1 MHAPF
6 LRLIRRRSETVDQ
19 LLRLLSYLPRRRF
32 RALLLLVPLSLIPG
46 ITDLIS
52 IGVVARLA
60 GALIGTPLDD
70 KVPWMK
76 VFGGNT
82 SNQTV
87 WLIAIFIGVSWF
99 SSFSKL
105 TLQVVQQRLTA
116 QVWRDFSDAIHKRVL
131 NQQYSYHLVR
141 STAKLSSLIMKNIK
155 VASGAV
161 ISPLMRIVG
170 SILSVILIS
179 AGILIAGKGLALAL
193 IITLTTCYLVFSLVI
208 TPYLRHA
215 SNQSVRLDIKSNHLL
230 LESLASIKDIQLTNS
245 EGHFEKAFVSAGQ
258 EAQRYQWMSAIL
270 PILPRLLI
278 EPLGITLIFV
288 LGALPAIL
296 NNDPGQIKAL
306 IPSLAALVLAAQRL
320 TPPLQDFFGCI
331 TQLRGGLPKIK
342 KTVELLE
349 LPYSRPTLQTPGV
362 PLPESVFPRF
372 SIRLRNVHYTYPK
385 TSQEVLHDINL
396 SIPVGS
402 RVALV
407 GTTGSGKSTTAN
419 ILLGLLVPQQGAL
432 ELDGQPVE
440 ELDVPAWQANCA
452 LVPQHI
458 ALLDAS
464 FRENVAFGL
473 EEEEIDNDRLW
484 EAIEAAQLA
493 EFVSE
498 LPYGLMTPVGEN
510 GMKLS
515 GGQRQRLALAR
526 AFYRNARFLVLDEAT
541 SALDN
546 RTESDVISALQV
558 IGRRCTTVVIA
569 HRISTVARCDRIYE
583 FSKGRIMD
591 YGSFEELKN
600 SSGTFRELARLESM
614 LDA

>member
-1 MHAPF
+1 LHAPF

-32 RALLLLVPLSLIPG
+32 RALLLLIPLSLIPG

-82 SNQTV
+82 ANQTV

-296 NNDPGQIKAL
+296 HNDPGQIKAL

-432 ELDGQPVE
+432 ELDGQPVD

-484 EAIEAAQLA
+484 EAIEASQLA
-493 EFVSE
+493 EFVAE

-583 FSKGRIMD
+583 FSKGRIVD

-600 SSGTFRELARLESM
+600 SSGSFRELARLESM

>member
-193 IITLTTCYLVFSLVI
+193 IITLTSCYLVFSLVI

-464 FRENVAFGL
+464 FRENVAFGI

-583 FSKGRIMD
+583 FSKGRIVD

>member
-32 RALLLLVPLSLIPG
+32 RALLLLIPLSLIPG

-82 SNQTV
+82 ANQTV

-296 NNDPGQIKAL
+296 HNDPGQIKAL

-432 ELDGQPVE
+432 ELDGQPVD

-484 EAIEAAQLA
+484 EAIEASQLA
-493 EFVSE
+493 EFVAE

-583 FSKGRIMD
+583 FSKGRIVD

-600 SSGTFRELARLESM
+600 SSGSFRELARLESM

>member
-1 MHAPF
+1 LHAPF

>member
-546 RTESDVISALQV
+546 RTELNLIESLQV
-558 IGRRCTTVVIA
+558 IGRRCTTLVIA
-569 HRISTVARCDRIYE
+569 HRLSTVQRCDRIYE
-583 FSKGRIMD
+583 FDGGRVKAA
-591 YGSFEELKN
+591 GSFADLQRD
-600 SSGTFRELARLESM
+600 SATFRELARLEALS
-614 LDA
+614 AE

>member
-193 IITLTTCYLVFSLVI
+193 IITLTSCYLVFSLVI

-583 FSKGRIMD
+583 FSKGRIVD

>member
-193 IITLTTCYLVFSLVI
+193 IITLTSCYLVFSLVI

-583 FSKGRIMD
+583 FSKGRIVD

-600 SSGTFRELARLESM
+600 SSGTIRELARLESM